1 MTRLDAVSER
11 LRGRLGGGPHEAA
24 HVSVICDC
32 GDEFLVRGD
41 ADTAR
46 CPTCHRSERVVL
58 RAGRN

>member
-1 MTRLDAVSER
+1 MRC